1 MSRSRADCWCKHPER
16 DVLALGSRRPRT
28 SIQGLKRRQYR
39 EPHRSKTPEAH
50 QSSCSHKDKS
60 RERTQPKAPARKRH
74 LPAANRL
81 NRHLDSRKTARN
93 TKPPPGPPTTE
104 PEPNPSSP
112 SKSLNHQTT
121 SKHTKRR
128 KGNRELRVR
137 QTLSVLFR
145 RASCLVDERLERCE
159 ETGQPAAGTGPTTA
173 RRTRLRDPYF
183 RQFRLSAAR
192 PGACG
197 SGIADERR
205 RRHERDA
212 AILASAHAA
221 HEHMCALGKL

>member
-137 QTLSVLFR
+137 QTLSGRVPR
-145 RASCLVDERLERCE
+145 GGGGGGGPPVPVGGS
-159 ETGQPAAGTGPTTA
+159 PAAPARPRPPTPPHNRTSNSITRPLFPPISPV
-173 RRTRLRDPYF
+173 RRTPRGMRI
-183 RQFRLSAAR
+183 
-192 PGACG
+192 GH
-197 SGIADERR
+197 RR
-205 RRHERDA
+205 
-212 AILASAHAA
+212 
-221 HEHMCALGKL
+221 